1 MTVNKDATALAAD
14 LATGVLSARDLTETA
29 IAAIEAKDGAI
40 NAVVVHDFDRA
51 RRAAVEA
58 DKRLAAG
65 ERLPLLGVPVTI
77 KESFDTAGLPTS
89 WGLEA
94 FRHAI
99 AAEDA
104 VVVGRLRAAGAIIL
118 GKTNVSEG
126 LSGWNA
132 TNAVYGRT
140 DHPLAPGHTPGGS
153 SSGAAAA
160 IAAGLSAL
168 DIGSDLGGSIR
179 GPAHFCGIFGHNSTA
194 GLLPLRGHVLAGR
207 KARLDMSAPGPM
219 ANSARDLALGLSIM
233 AGPDLDEAT
242 GYRLALPAARHDTVS
257 DFRVLVLPEH
267 PLVPTEPCVRQAVE
281 TFALALAR
289 RGASVQSALGI
300 IPDPAQ
306 STSIYMALLG
316 GALGLGQ
323 TAEAA
328 EQGRAKVAALL
339 PEDQSISAMRLRAS
353 VISHA
358 DWLVANEARVKL
370 RRAWRELFKP
380 YDAVICPPTS
390 VPALTHADAAAT
402 HIEVDG
408 QTIDAGD
415 TVAWASLA
423 TAAGLPATVMP
434 VGKTPD
440 GRPLGV
446 QIIGPYLEDYTPI
459 RLAELMS
466 PAEAN

>member
-1 MTVNKDATALAAD
+1 MTIQKDATALAAD
-14 LATGVLSARDLTETA
+14 LAAGNLSATELTEAA
-29 IAAIEAKDGAI
+29 IAAIEEKDGAI
-40 NAVVVHDFDRA
+40 NAVIVRDFEGT
-51 RRAAVEA
+51 RRAAKDA
-58 DKRLAAG
+58 DRRLAAG
-65 ERLPLLGVPVTI
+65 ETLPLLGVPVTI
-77 KESFDTAGLPTS
+77 KESFDTEGMPTS
-89 WGLEA
+89 WGIEA
-94 FRHAI
+94 FRDAI
-99 AAEDA
+99 ATEDA
-104 VVVGRLRAAGAIIL
+104 VTVGRLRAAGAIIL

-126 LSGWNA
+126 LAGWNA
-132 TNAVYGRT
+132 TNPVYGRT
-140 DHPLAPGHTPGGS
+140 DNPVAPGHTPGGS

-160 IAAGLSAL
+160 IAAGFSAL

-179 GPAHFCGIFGHNSTA
+179 GPAHFCGIYGHNSSA

-219 ANSARDLALGLSIM
+219 ARSARDLALGLSIM

-242 GYRLALPAARHDTVS
+242 GYSLALPKARHDKVS
-257 DFRVLVLPEH
+257 GFRVLVLPEH
-267 PLVPTEPCVRQAVE
+267 PLVPTEPAVRLAVE
-281 TFALALAR
+281 TFASALVH

-300 IPDPAQ
+300 IPDPAE

-323 TAEAA
+323 TAEDA
-328 EQGRAKVAALL
+328 EQGRAKVAALAKG
-339 PEDQSISAMRLRAS
+339 DHTISAMRQRAA

-358 DWLVANEARVKL
+358 DWLVANEARIKL
-370 RRAWRELFKP
+370 RWAWRELFSS
-380 YDAVICPPTS
+380 YDVVICPPTS
-390 VPALTHADAAAT
+390 VPALSHADAASA
-402 HIEVDG
+402 HIVVDG

-415 TVAWASLA
+415 PVAWASLA

-434 VGKTPD
+434 VDKTAD

-466 PAEAN
+466 IG